1 MEEDSDNDDL
11 YVPETED
18 YDSSISS
25 EIFYQDMASITEHQV
40 KQLYNIY
47 YMAHKI
53 SVFA

>member
-40 KQLYNIY
+40 KQLYIWLI
-47 YMAHKI
+47 KI